1 MDRLFGSGHVSEKED
16 IGCSSGKERS
26 AAMGVP
32 LAIVIFI
39 FSYFF
44 IITEKMNR
52 AVIACFGGV
61 LMLIFHVYEINAAFL
76 HHIDWHTIT
85 LLLAMM
91 ILVSITSQSGFF
103 EYVAVS
109 LAKWVKGR
117 PLPLLIAISSLTAFG
132 SAFLNNVTTVLL
144 IVPIV
149 FTLTSLLKLPAV
161 PFLLSIVMASNIGGT
176 ATLIGDPPNLMIGQA
191 VDYLSFNDF
200 LIHLSPVV
208 LLIFLVVMA
217 CLVLIYKKQLIV
229 SKEDRAKLLEI
240 VPSTYIKDRKLLV
253 KSVSIL
259 SLTTLGFI
267 VQPFIHTELTSI
279 AMTGA
284 LLLMLL
290 THEEQDMEE
299 VFRSV
304 EWVTLFFFIG
314 LFMLVGGLKEVGI
327 IDEMAKSIIYYT
339 EGDLPKTALF
349 ILWGSGILSGFVD
362 NIPFVAAMIPVILE
376 FQEFGMHNL
385 EPLWWALALG
395 ACLGG
400 NATIIGATANVIVAG
415 LAVKAKQSF
424 SYLEFLKIGLP
435 VALISFVISTI
446 YLYLRYL
453 VDFI

>member
-1 MDRLFGSGHVSEKED
+1 
-16 IGCSSGKERS
+16 
-26 AAMGVP
+26 MGVT
-32 LAIVIFI
+32 LALIIFLC
-39 FSYFF
+39 SYFF
-44 IITEKMNR
+44 IITEKLNR
-52 AVIACFGGV
+52 AVIACFGGA
-61 LMLIFHVYEINAAFL
+61 LMLVCGVYELNAAFL

-103 EYVAVS
+103 EYVAVT
-109 LAKWVKGR
+109 LAKRVHGR
-117 PLPLLIAISSLTAFG
+117 PLPLLIVISSLTAFG

-191 VDYLSFNDF
+191 VGHLTFNDF

-208 LLIFLVVMA
+208 LLIFIVVMA
-217 CLVLIYKKQLIV
+217 GLSLVYRKQLIV
-229 SKEDRAKLLEI
+229 TPEDQAKLLEI
-240 VPSTYIKDRKLLV
+240 NPATYIQNQKLLL
-253 KSVSIL
+253 KSVSVL
-259 SLTTLGFI
+259 VLTTLGFI
-267 VQPFIHTELTSI
+267 IQPFIHVELTSI
-279 AMTGA
+279 AMVGA
-284 LLLMLL
+284 LLLMLI

-299 VFRSV
+299 VFRSI

-376 FQEFGMHNL
+376 FQEFGMNNL

-415 LAVKAKQSF
+415 MAVKANHPF
-424 SYLEFLKIGLP
+424 SYFEFFKVGVP
-435 VALISFVISTI
+435 VALVSFIISTV
-446 YLYLRYL
+446 YLYIRYL
-453 VDFI
+453 IHFI